1 MPDQPSLPS
10 AEVAVS
16 LKVPLRVPPARNEDR
31 PANRRSGVAIL
42 RNPTVR
48 HRCYT
53 RDVPTRR
60 RRHAITE
67 TPPVQA
73 ALDELREALGDDRV
87 EMGELVILG
96 AQEKLSRVRAERDD
110 TAVLRRRLA
119 DRIRS
124 RDVPVDRAAADEVRR
139 AGWVRP

>member
-1 MPDQPSLPS
+1 
-10 AEVAVS
+10 
-16 LKVPLRVPPARNEDR
+16 
-31 PANRRSGVAIL
+31 
-42 RNPTVR
+42 VR

-53 RDVPTRR
+53 SRVPTKR

-87 EMGELVILG
+87 EMGELVVLG
-96 AQEKLSRVRAERDD
+96 AREKLARVRAERDD
-110 TAVLRRRLA
+110 TATLRRRLA

-124 RDVPVDRAAADEVRR
+124 RDIAAARAPAEEVRGT
-139 AGWVRP
+139 GWARP